1 MAFSLRRD
9 AEAAALSQREV
20 QGRDSQ
26 LCEPKASFYAC
37 SGVARVL
44 QAAVAHVKVCLSRA
58 VRSLADVV
66 ISSHHRGPRKLKH
79 VTSVLCLWY
88 FVKGDI
94 FKKRNQKMVFK
105 VVSKSG

>member
-20 QGRDSQ
+20 QDRG
-26 LCEPKASFYAC
+26 LYAC

>member
-20 QGRDSQ
+20 QDRG
-26 LCEPKASFYAC
+26 LYAC

-44 QAAVAHVKVCLSRA
+44 QAAVAHVKVCLSR
-58 VRSLADVV
+58 V